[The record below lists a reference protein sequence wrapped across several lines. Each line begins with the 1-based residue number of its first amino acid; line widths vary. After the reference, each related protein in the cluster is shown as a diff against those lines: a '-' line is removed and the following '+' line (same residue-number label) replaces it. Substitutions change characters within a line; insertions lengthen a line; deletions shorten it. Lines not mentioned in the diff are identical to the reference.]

1 MKPFGVELWLK
12 KLALAPKTK
21 GHLRN
26 LLPVLFNCAMRWELV
41 DIGENPMK
49 LVRVR
54 GGSNERAVILTRG
67 KALEVPVAELRKT
80 NTDSTTDAVVAGKT
94 RTVRKAS
101 SSRPDINSGAAEY
114 ERKQRETTLLVR
126 LGSPHAD
133 TTGAMIRLNQ
143 VRTTPAAAAR

>member
-54 GGSNERAVILTRG
+54 GGSNERAMILTRG
-67 KALEVPVAELRKT
+67 KALEVPSQNSEKR
-80 NTDSTTDAVVAGKT
+80 T
-94 RTVRKAS
+94 RTQPRMR
-101 SSRPDINSGAAEY
+101 SSRERRERFARQAVHDLTSTWVPRSMKGSSAKRLSGSTWKPS
-114 ERKQRETTLLVR
+114 R
-126 LGSPHAD
+126 
-133 TTGAMIRLNQ
+133 
-143 VRTTPAAAAR
+143 